1 MAPNIL
7 QKGHSFTVEELNQ
20 AADITLFEQSWEC
33 AGHVT
38 PPHPTPPPPHTHVRQ
53 FPGERIEY

>member
-7 QKGHSFTVEELNQ
+7 QKGHSFIVEELNQ

-33 AGHVT
+33 ADHVT
-38 PPHPTPPPPHTHVRQ
+38 HIPPHHTHTHVRQ
-53 FPGERIEY
+53 FPGQHIEY